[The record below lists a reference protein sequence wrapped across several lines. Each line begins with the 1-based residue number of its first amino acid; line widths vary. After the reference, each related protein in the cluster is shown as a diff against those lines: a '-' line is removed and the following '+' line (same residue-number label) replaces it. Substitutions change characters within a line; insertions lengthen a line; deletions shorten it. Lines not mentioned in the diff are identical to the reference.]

1 LEAADDQDG
10 EETMEALGID
20 VGGSGVKA
28 APVDLATGERVAKRV
43 RIPTPQPS
51 TPEAVYEV
59 FDALVAE
66 FSWSGPIGCALP
78 SVVHDGVVTTA
89 ANIDKSWIGRDAA
102 SELTERYDTRVT
114 VLNDADAA
122 GIAEMRFGEAK
133 DLTGT
138 VLLLTLGTGI
148 GSALFRDGT
157 LVPNTELG
165 HLEFKGQDAEHYAAA
180 RLVDQGGL
188 QRREWAVRLNEYLNH
203 VEKVLSPDHF
213 ILGGGIS
220 KKFDSYSD
228 LLITDATVRAARFR
242 NRAGIVG
249 AALATEGNR

>member
-1 LEAADDQDG
+1 
-10 EETMEALGID
+10 MKALGID

-28 APVDLATGERVAKRV
+28 APVDLATGERLAKRV

-66 FSWSGPIGCALP
+66 FSWQGPIGCAMP
-78 SVVHDGVVTTA
+78 SVVRSGVVMTA
-89 ANIDKSWIGRDAA
+89 ANIDHGWIGRDVA
-102 SELTERYDTRVT
+102 SELTERYGTGVT

-122 GIAEMRFGEAK
+122 GIAELRFGEAK

-148 GSALFRDGT
+148 GSALFRDGV

-180 RLVDQGGL
+180 RLVEEGGL
-188 QRREWAVRLNEYLNH
+188 KRRDWAVRLNEYMNY
-203 VEKVLSPDHF
+203 VEDVLSPDHF

-220 KKFDSYSD
+220 KKFDHYSD
-228 LLITDATVRAARFR
+228 LLKTNATVRPARFR
-242 NRAGIVG
+242 NRAGIIG
-249 AALATEGNR
+249 AALATGGD